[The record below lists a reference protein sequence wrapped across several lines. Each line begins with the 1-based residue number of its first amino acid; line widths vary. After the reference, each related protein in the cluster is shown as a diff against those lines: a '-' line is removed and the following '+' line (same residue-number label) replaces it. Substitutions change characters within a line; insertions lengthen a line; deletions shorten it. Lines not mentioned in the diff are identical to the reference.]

1 MKYNFSSSFKAII
14 FNLKIEYLLTPW
26 NLTIDFDEEIL
37 ELQQRNWFLIGF
49 KVNSVSLRFIR
60 SININEHFYGADI
73 FIRTMGQNLTINYL
87 EKSDALKIK
96 NMLLEFNK
104 GKAKKIIIA

>member
-14 FNLKIEYLLTPW
+14 FNLKIEYLFTPW

-37 ELQQRNWFLIGF
+37 ELKQRNWFLIGY

-60 SININEHFYGADI
+60 SININEHLYGANI
-73 FIRTMGQNLTINYL
+73 FT
-87 EKSDALKIK
+87 
-96 NMLLEFNK
+96 
-104 GKAKKIIIA
+104 